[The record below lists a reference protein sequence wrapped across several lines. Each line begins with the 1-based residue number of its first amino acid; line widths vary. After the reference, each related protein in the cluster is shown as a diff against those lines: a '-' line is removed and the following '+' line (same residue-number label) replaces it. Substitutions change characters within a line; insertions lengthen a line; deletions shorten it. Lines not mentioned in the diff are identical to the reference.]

1 MLITSPL
8 LYKEALRRLDEL
20 TSDRTSQQ
28 GDPDQSIDIQHL
40 TSEIEAYE
48 ARLQLL
54 PLPMLPTTLADMIEL
69 KRQQL
74 QLKQKE
80 LAQLLE
86 VPAGRLS
93 QILSGKRRVTL
104 DLAKKLYER
113 LGISPEFIL
122 KTA

>member
-1 MLITSPL
+1 MSITTPQQ
-8 LYKEALRRLDEL
+8 YKEALRQLDVLMMSSVADDQEKAQL
-20 TSDRTSQQ
+20 TSAIEMYEERL
-28 GDPDQSIDIQHL
+28 HL
-40 TSEIEAYE
+40 M
-48 ARLQLL
+48 LL
-54 PLPMLPTTLADMIEL
+54 PALPTTLVDMIEL

-74 QLKQKE
+74 RLKQKD

-122 KTA
+122 KKA

>member
-20 TSDRTSQQ
+20 TSDRTSLQ

-40 TSEIEAYE
+40 TAEIEAYE

>member
-1 MLITSPL
+1 MIISNEQECKLALEQLDQLIAEGFEGVS
-8 LYKEALRRLDEL
+8 ERE
-20 TSDRTSQQ
+20 QQ
-28 GDPDQSIDIQHL
+28 FDVLAQA
-40 TSEIEAYE
+40 IEKYQVRAGYFPV
-48 ARLQLL
+48 R
-54 PLPMLPTTLADMIEL
+54 PKPTTLPAMIEL
-69 KRQQL
+69 KRQQR

-93 QILSGKRRVTL
+93 QILSGKRRVTM

-113 LGISPEFIL
+113 LDISPEFIL